1 MPRNKKTL
9 KGSKKGGE
17 NPASIKNNG
26 SKPHINQKKMHK
38 SITSIRNKD
47 QNQNNNY
54 TKFSTKLFKESTY
67 MPEFVKEIASDNT
80 LCKCIK
86 CPDSETK
93 KLGKVIIVNNLYA
106 HIKSKQH
113 QINTPTNEKGKL
125 DKLIKLLDDKKEK
138 TSSDH
143 LEEKETQD
151 IKNYL
156 HFIAFGISQ
165 NLSYS
170 QIQSLGAYL
179 QKASRDRKL
188 GFLKGYSFDEQ
199 LISKISQNCF
209 RPLLLG
215 EIKDHL
221 SSQPYSLIIDN
232 VTFSGESFC
241 ALKVK
246 YLAKEWNE
254 DLQSNLTT
262 IKNKIFSLSNLKESS
277 SGQTIKSIVE
287 DRLFSSE
294 QIRSNLV
301 GIAHDNAS
309 SLTSPNIG
317 LITLLEQSG
326 NNFFDLKDPCH
337 GLNLT
342 LKHSLKDLPT
352 EIMNFVESI
361 SNHFAYPQRK
371 AALRKIQE
379 ENNLQILYPK
389 QIASTRWLSL
399 GECLVRIIDIWGSL
413 VGYFEKLEETK
424 KHKKKR
430 KSKKS
435 EDKKG
440 KTITSK
446 DLKQLL
452 SDEVSI

>member
-26 SKPHINQKKMHK
+26 LKPHINQKKMHK

-113 QINTPTNEKGKL
+113 QSNTPTNEKGKL

-199 LISKISQNCF
+199 LISKIS
-209 RPLLLG
+209 
-215 EIKDHL
+215 
-221 SSQPYSLIIDN
+221 
-232 VTFSGESFC
+232 
-241 ALKVK
+241 
-246 YLAKEWNE
+246 
-254 DLQSNLTT
+254 
-262 IKNKIFSLSNLKESS
+262 
-277 SGQTIKSIVE
+277 
-287 DRLFSSE
+287 
-294 QIRSNLV
+294 
-301 GIAHDNAS
+301 
-309 SLTSPNIG
+309 
-317 LITLLEQSG
+317 
-326 NNFFDLKDPCH
+326 
-337 GLNLT
+337 
-342 LKHSLKDLPT
+342 
-352 EIMNFVESI
+352 
-361 SNHFAYPQRK
+361 
-371 AALRKIQE
+371 
-379 ENNLQILYPK
+379 
-389 QIASTRWLSL
+389 
-399 GECLVRIIDIWGSL
+399 
-413 VGYFEKLEETK
+413 
-424 KHKKKR
+424 
-430 KSKKS
+430 
-435 EDKKG
+435 
-440 KTITSK
+440 
-446 DLKQLL
+446 
-452 SDEVSI
+452 